1 MLKVA
6 MIFLKWMRLWFR
18 ASSFSCL
25 ALTSPPSL
33 TLNVLK
39 ALTILKV
46 LNVLNV
52 LNILKVLNLENDVA
66 TKMHKNVVESKF
78 ITTFAS

>member
-6 MIFLKWMRLWFR
+6 MKFLKWMRLWFR
-18 ASSFSCL
+18 ASSFSCP

-39 ALTILKV
+39 A
-46 LNVLNV
+46 
-52 LNILKVLNLENDVA
+52 LNLENDVA

>member
-6 MIFLKWMRLWFR
+6 MKFLKWMRLWFR
-18 ASSFSCL
+18 ASSFSCP

-39 ALTILKV
+39 A
-46 LNVLNV
+46 

>member
-6 MIFLKWMRLWFR
+6 MKFLKWMRLWFR
-18 ASSFSCL
+18 ASSFSCP

-39 ALTILKV
+39 ALNILKA
-46 LNVLNV
+46 LNV
-52 LNILKVLNLENDVA
+52 LKVLNLENDVA

>member
-6 MIFLKWMRLWFR
+6 MKFLKWMRLWFW
-18 ASSFSCL
+18 ASSFSCP

-39 ALTILKV
+39 A
-46 LNVLNV
+46 

>member
-6 MIFLKWMRLWFR
+6 MIFLKWVRLWFR
-18 ASSFSCL
+18 ASSFSCP

-39 ALTILKV
+39 AL
-46 LNVLNV
+46 
-52 LNILKVLNLENDVA
+52 NILKVPNLENDVT